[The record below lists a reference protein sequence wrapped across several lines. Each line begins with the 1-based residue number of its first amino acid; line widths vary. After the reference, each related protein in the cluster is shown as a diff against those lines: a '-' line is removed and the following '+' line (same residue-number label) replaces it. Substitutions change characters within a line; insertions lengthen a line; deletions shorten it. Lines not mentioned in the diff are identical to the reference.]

1 MSLFA
6 LSIRGQSVNNNDRRA
21 APRRG
26 YNDDAWI
33 RLDRGLLRQCRVL
46 DISRTGVRLTITN
59 PHRIPDRFTLILSKN
74 TTGRPARVKWRR
86 HTQIGAEYGKD
97 AAQRLTVGVTHD
109 QAVRREFGSP
119 ERRTAA
125 GGCFHFSDRT
135 T

>member
-6 LSIRGQSVNNNDRRA
+6 LSIRGRSANNRRG

-26 YNDDAWI
+26 CNDDAWI
-33 RLDRGLLRQCRVL
+33 RLEGGLLRRCRVL

-59 PHRIPDRFTLILSKN
+59 TQTIPDRFSLILSK
-74 TTGRPARVKWRR
+74 GSSGLPARVKWRR
-86 HTQIGAEYGKD
+86 HTQIGAEYAKGV
-97 AAQRLTVGVTHD
+97 AQRLTVGVTHD
-109 QAVRREFGSP
+109 ETVRREK
-119 ERRTAA
+119 AA